1 VGTDLAISRRAKN
14 LCARREVTVFD
25 YTAAGLLLVSGL
37 VGLAR
42 GATREISTV
51 VALVLAA
58 IAAVFALRF
67 TGPLARQA
75 IHTDWLANT
84 AAILIGFILT
94 YIVLRLIGAALTRG
108 VQRTSLSGL
117 DRLLGFGIGLVR
129 ALVVLGGFILLV
141 NAATPSDRM
150 PAWITRARLYPLAS
164 AAGEALKAFAPAG
177 MKVAHEMAP
186 ALTGAV
192 TGEPASDAGT
202 TERRHGHDGNNAAQP
217 RRGPDDTLEDSP

>member
-1 VGTDLAISRRAKN
+1 
-14 LCARREVTVFD
+14 VTVFD
-25 YTAAGLLLVSGL
+25 YAAAGLLLLSGL

-58 IAAVFALRF
+58 IVAVFALRF
-67 TGPLARQA
+67 TGPVARHA
-75 IHTDWLANT
+75 IHTVWLANT

-108 VQRTSLSGL
+108 VQQTSLSGL

-129 ALVVLGGFILLV
+129 ALVILGGFILLV
-141 NAATPSDRM
+141 NAATPPDRM
-150 PAWITRARLYPLAS
+150 PAWITGAKLYPLAS

-192 TGEPASDAGT
+192 IGEPAADAGSPD
-202 TERRHGHDGNNAAQP
+202 RRHHRDDDNDAP
-217 RRGPDDTLEDSP
+217 SRGTPDDTVEDSR